1 MSLLHYIKINFFMA
15 IKARNPFNAPFENRP
30 AYERS
35 AGHLPAIA
43 GPHRAEHI
51 KPEERRMPS
60 FINKV
65 GKLFKKRETYKPS
78 QAENSD
84 NRNAKLK
91 QTSKPAQPDTPPGD
105 SKSGRN
111 APTKHRPARTPRK
124 PQANKEPQ
132 KKQRPKQSRPP
143 QKPWDPASFNVEP
156 EEGKTRFH
164 DLDLPNEIMH
174 AISDLGFKYCTPIQS
189 EILPLTMA
197 GKDMAGKAQTG
208 TGKTAAFLL
217 GIFTEFLRN
226 PKGKPKPGCP
236 RALILAPTRE
246 LAMQIRDDAV
256 KLGKHTPFNTVAVY
270 GGIDYA
276 KQQRLFN
283 EPVDIVVAT
292 PGRLIDFAQQNVL
305 NLRKVETLVIDEADR
320 MLDMGFIPDVRRIVY
335 KTPPKEKRQTLL
347 FSATL
352 DDEVMRLASAWMTDP
367 GKIEIEPDHAA
378 TDLVDQR
385 VYLVTDTEKFPLLYN
400 ILKTE
405 VQDNSA
411 LIFTNRRDQA
421 ERLTDELYRF
431 GLDCEMLSGAV
442 AQNKRQRIIADF
454 KEGRTKIVVATDVA
468 GRGIHVDDITH
479 VVNFNIP
486 ERPDD
491 YVHRIGRT
499 GRAGKKG
506 ISVTFACEKES
517 FELPAIEELLGER
530 LSCTQP
536 AADMLNLPE
545 PVRKRRPRMPSKPK
559 GRGGNRSP
567 RRGGGNRPPR
577 RGGSGPR
584 K

>member
-1 MSLLHYIKINFFMA
+1 
-15 IKARNPFNAPFENRP
+15 
-30 AYERS
+30 
-35 AGHLPAIA
+35 
-43 GPHRAEHI
+43 
-51 KPEERRMPS
+51 MPS
-60 FINKV
+60 FITKI
-65 GKLFKKRETYKPS
+65 GKLFRKQETYKPS
-78 QAENSD
+78 QSKKTG
-84 NRNAKLK
+84 AKK
-91 QTSKPAQPDTPPGD
+91 
-105 SKSGRN
+105 SKSQPKQEPKQGD
-111 APTKHRPARTPRK
+111 APRRRK
-124 PQANKEPQ
+124 PQAQKNRPQ
-132 KKQRPKQSRPP
+132 QQKQRAPKKPA
-143 QKPWDPASFNVEP
+143 KPWDPASFQVEP

-164 DLDLPNEIMH
+164 DLDLPQEIMH
-174 AISDLGFKYCTPIQS
+174 AIADLNFKYCTPIQA

-246 LAMQIRDDAV
+246 LAMQIRDDAE
-256 KLGKHTPFNTVAVY
+256 KLSKYTPFKTVAVY
-270 GGIDYA
+270 GGIDYD
-276 KQQRLFN
+276 KQRRLFDA
-283 EPVDIVVAT
+283 PVDIVVAT

-305 NLRKVETLVIDEADR
+305 NLRGVKTLIIDEADR

-352 DDEVMRLASAWMTDP
+352 DDEVMRLAAAWMTDP
-367 GKIEIEPDHAA
+367 GRIEIEPDHAA
-378 TDLVDQR
+378 TDLVEQR
-385 VYLVTDTEKFPLLYN
+385 VYLVTDDQKFALLYN
-400 ILKTE
+400 ILTKE
-405 VQDNSA
+405 ASDSSA
-411 LIFTNRRDQA
+411 IIFTNRRDQT
-421 ERLTDELYRF
+421 ERLADALYRH
-431 GLDCEMLSGAV
+431 GIDCEILSGAV
-442 AQNKRQRIIADF
+442 NQNRRQRILADF
-454 KEGRTKIVVATDVA
+454 KSGKCKLVVATDVA

-530 LSCTQP
+530 LSCIQP
-536 AADMLNLPE
+536 EEGMLELPE
-545 PVRKRRPRMPSKPK
+545 PVRKPRPRKPAGPG
-559 GRGGNRSP
+559 GRSGGNRGP
-567 RRGGGNRPPR
+567 RRRSGGDGSRPPR
-577 RGGSGPR
+577 RNSGP
-584 K
+584 KK

>member
-1 MSLLHYIKINFFMA
+1 
-15 IKARNPFNAPFENRP
+15 
-30 AYERS
+30 
-35 AGHLPAIA
+35 
-43 GPHRAEHI
+43 
-51 KPEERRMPS
+51 MPS
-60 FINKV
+60 FITKI
-65 GKLFKKRETYKPS
+65 GKLFKKQETYKPS
-78 QAENSD
+78 QSKKTG
-84 NRNAKLK
+84 AKKRSSTPTQEPK
-91 QTSKPAQPDTPPGD
+91 QTD
-105 SKSGRN
+105 
-111 APTKHRPARTPRK
+111 APRKRK
-124 PQANKEPQ
+124 PQAQ
-132 KKQRPKQSRPP
+132 KKRPQQKKPQAPRPP
-143 QKPWDPASFNVEP
+143 KKPWNPESFKVEP
-156 EEGKTRFH
+156 AEGKTRFH
-164 DLDLPNEIMH
+164 DLDMPPDIMH
-174 AISDLGFKYCTPIQS
+174 ALADLNFQYCTPIQA

-217 GIFTEFLRN
+217 GIFTEFIRN
-226 PKGKPKPGCP
+226 PKGKPQPGKP

-246 LAMQIRDDAV
+246 LAMQIRDDAE
-256 KLGKHTPFNTVAVY
+256 KLGKYTPFKTVAVY
-270 GGIDYA
+270 GGIDYD
-276 KQQRLFN
+276 KQRRLFD
-283 EPVDIVVAT
+283 EPVDIIVAT
-292 PGRLIDFAQQNVL
+292 PGRLIDFAQQNVI
-305 NLRKVETLVIDEADR
+305 NLRGIETLVIDEADR

-378 TDLVDQR
+378 TELVDQR
-385 VYLVTDTEKFPLLYN
+385 VYIVTDDQKFSLLYN
-400 ILKTE
+400 ILKKE
-405 VQDNSA
+405 VNDSSA

-421 ERLTDELYRF
+421 ERLSNELYRF
-431 GLDCEMLSGAV
+431 GFDCEMLSGAV
-442 AQNKRQRIIADF
+442 NQNRRQRILANF

-506 ISVTFACEKES
+506 ISVTFACEMES

-530 LSCTQP
+530 LSCIQP
-536 AADMLNLPE
+536 EEGMLELPE
-545 PVRKRRPRMPSKPK
+545 PVRKPKPRKPSGK
-559 GRGGNRSP
+559 GGRDGRSGNRRSG
-567 RRGGGNRPPR
+567 GGGNRPPR
-577 RGGSGPR
+577 RSGPH